1 VCHRDL
7 KPENIL
13 VDENDDLKISDFG
26 LSSFNPTKSHPNL
39 QNTTCGTLSY
49 IAPEI
54 LKNEPYDAKGT
65 DVWSCGVILYY
76 MLVGKLP
83 FESKELKRQLERI
96 IIADFDFPT
105 SVRGKPAR
113 AVPRHAKN
121 LIRAILNPNPSKRP

>member
-1 VCHRDL
+1 MKHCHSLGVCHRDL

-13 VDENDDLKISDFG
+13 VDENDDLKISGISQNWPNVHLDFG

-76 MLVGKLP
+76 MLVGSNLLHMLI
-83 FESKELKRQLERI
+83 FN
-96 IIADFDFPT
+96 
-105 SVRGKPAR
+105 R
-113 AVPRHAKN
+113 AAFRKQRTEETAGAHHH
-121 LIRAILNPNPSKRP
+121 R